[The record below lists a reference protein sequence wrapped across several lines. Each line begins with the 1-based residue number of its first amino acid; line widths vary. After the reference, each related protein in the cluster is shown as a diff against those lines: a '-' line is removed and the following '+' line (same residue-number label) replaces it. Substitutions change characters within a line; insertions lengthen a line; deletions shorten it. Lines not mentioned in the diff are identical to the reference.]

1 MDAKKNY
8 INYCNENEVPLF
20 FKPFWLDMIDSNWQ
34 VIKADIENT
43 TLFFPFYIQKKWTF
57 RFLRNAHLT
66 PYGGFIFNQK
76 LNTIDEE
83 TKSKLTALVLTQI
96 PSFSLLNIDLHPT
109 LKFKT
114 NPFTDFISSQK
125 KTNILHLSNKELC
138 YQMFKPALQRQIKKA
153 EKNLFIFEKDDIELF
168 YVLHCKTFEKNNA
181 LPPTPFISFQN
192 TWKICK
198 QNECGKLLFIQDDQK
213 NIHAALFLTYDSTS
227 SYYLAGGTNPKYY
240 GSGAMSLLMWHAIQ
254 LSFDMGKS
262 RFDFE
267 GSMLPT
273 IDTFFKKFSPT
284 EMEYTNLQKTNAR
297 LLKLLNKK

>member
-1 MDAKKNY
+1 MDAKNNY

-20 FKPFWLDMIDSNWQ
+20 FKPFWLDMIDTNWK
-34 VIKADIENT
+34 VIKANIGNT
-43 TLFFPFYIQKKWTF
+43 TLFFPFHIENKWTY

-66 PYGGFIFNQK
+66 PYGGFIFNQN

-83 TKSKLTALVLTQI
+83 TKSKLTALILTQF

-109 LKFKT
+109 IKFNI

-153 EKNLFIFEKDDIELF
+153 AKNLIIFEKDDIELF
-168 YVLHCKTFEKNNA
+168 YLLHCKTFEKNNE
-181 LPPTPFISFQN
+181 LPPTPFLSFQN

-198 QNECGKLLFIQDDQK
+198 QNECGKLLFIQDDQQ

-227 SYYLAGGTNPKYY
+227 SYYLAGGTNAQYY

-254 LSFDMGKS
+254 VSIDMGKTQ
-262 RFDFE
+262 FDFE
-267 GSMLPT
+267 GSMVPT

-284 EMEYTNLQKTNAR
+284 EIEYTNLQKTNAR